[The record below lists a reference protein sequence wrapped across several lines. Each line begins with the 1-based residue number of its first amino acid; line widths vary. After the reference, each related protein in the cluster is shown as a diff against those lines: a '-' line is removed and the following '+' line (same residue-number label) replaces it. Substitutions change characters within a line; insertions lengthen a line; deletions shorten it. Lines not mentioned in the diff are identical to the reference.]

1 MEFVETLKVNANYL
15 SLYDTVIDAPQ
26 KNVDGCRNF
35 VDTFHDC
42 NMSAAAVKS
51 IKKAV
56 NVILYLTRQRHYK
69 EARKKCSC
77 TGFRQNDV
85 KVKNKYLC
93 TFLTLTLPAKQ
104 THTDEELTKYCIN
117 PFLSYARKYFGVR
130 YYVWKKEL
138 QKNGNLHY
146 HFVTDRFIDAQCL
159 RRCWNRILN
168 RGPVP
173 GVSAPFDYVTRYH
186 NKMIERY
193 ADGWNINK
201 MWDIVKESQTVR
213 QTAEENAA
221 EMARKL
227 NRPLQDL
234 EINTLYVK
242 AMQAEY
248 RRMHAVYLNEM
259 KEPNEAK
266 RFINPNSTDISK
278 IESPKTISA
287 YVAKYIAKDMDNDDL
302 ALYQQKV
309 AEYKRNLIF
318 CSRQIYRKLQ
328 EGETVT
334 ELDNNALNYWRALLD
349 KERENCPIKGKLWF
363 KSATL
368 TPFLD
373 GACEFIHRELDS
385 ELRRL
390 FYYLDNLGKKKG
402 KNFIV
407 RSYEMLNELNEDGTP
422 KKGKCICVTL
432 LCNIFQ
438 LQMLKRNGKLQ
449 FPNIVNM
456 WRRFV
461 YDCITT
467 NRKRGLYEREDKNFA
482 VLTKINENAVTGIK

>member
-1 MEFVETLKVNANYL
+1 MEFVQTLKVNANYL
-15 SLYDTVIDAPQ
+15 SLYDTVIDGPQ
-26 KNVDGCRNF
+26 KTVDGSKNF
-35 VDTFHDC
+35 CDTFHDC
-42 NMSAAAVKS
+42 KMSAAAVKS

-77 TGFRQNDV
+77 TGYRQNSV
-85 KVKNKYLC
+85 QIKNKYLC

-168 RGPVP
+168 RGRVE
-173 GVSAPFDYVTRYH
+173 GVAAPFDYVDRYH

-193 ADGWNINK
+193 KDGWDINK
-201 MWDIVKESQTVR
+201 MWNIAKELDSVKQIADDT
-213 QTAEENAA
+213 AA
-221 EMARKL
+221 EMEKKL
-227 NRPLQDL
+227 QRPLQDVEL
-234 EINTLYVK
+234 NTLYIK
-242 AMQAEY
+242 AVQSEY
-248 RRMHAVYLNEM
+248 RKMHQVFLNEL

-266 RFINPNSTDISK
+266 RFTNPNSTDISK

-287 YVAKYIAKDMDNDDL
+287 YVAKYIAKDMDNSDL
-302 ALYQQKV
+302 SLYQQKV
-309 AEYKRNLIF
+309 SDYKQQLFF
-318 CSRQIYRKLQ
+318 CCREIQRKLQ

-334 ELDNNALNYWRALLD
+334 QMDNDAVNYWRALLD

-368 TPFLD
+368 TPFLT
-373 GACEFIHRELDS
+373 GATDFIHYDLNT

-390 FYYLDNLGKKKG
+390 FSYLDYLGKQKG

-407 RSYEMLNELNEDGTP
+407 RSYALNPDGTP
-422 KKGKCICVTL
+422 NKEKCLCVTL

-438 LQMLKRNGKLQ
+438 LQMLKEKGKLK

-456 WRRFV
+456 WRKYV
-461 YDCITT
+461 YDCISL
-467 NRKRGLYEREDKNFA
+467 NRKRGLYEKEDKNFA
-482 VLTKINENAVTGIK
+482 VLTKINENAVCRIK